1 MSYVTTT
8 GYGTWG
14 NHINNLSADPA
25 DDVRTA
31 LGEFADDYDTAAIE
45 ADWREAINAALP
57 DNVTL
62 TGDEF
67 IGPAY
72 DKDKDWTGYPVQDVP
87 AGLEDEYEG
96 DLDIKAIVEGVDFWE
111 IAARHEQW
119 GIGQVA
125 EHLGYKGPSAEGS
138 ARKTLSRLGVKAAAY
153 RPHPDS
159 GRPQARYN
167 AAEVQEAAK
176 SRPGQGARTDR
187 AEA

>member
-14 NHINNLSADPA
+14 NNVNNLSAGLA
-25 DDVRTA
+25 DDIRTA
-31 LGEFADDYDTAAIE
+31 LGEFADDYDMAAIE
-45 ADWREAINAALP
+45 ADWREVINAALP
-57 DNVTL
+57 DSVTL

-87 AGLEDEYEG
+87 AGMEDEYEG
-96 DLDIKAIVEGVDFWE
+96 DLDIKAIVESVDFWE

-119 GIGQVA
+119 DIDQVA
-125 EHLGYKGPSAEGS
+125 EHLGYKGAAAAGS
-138 ARKTLSRLGVKAAAY
+138 ARKTLSRIGVKAVAY

-167 AAEVQEAAK
+167 A
-176 SRPGQGARTDR
+176 
-187 AEA
+187 

>member
-1 MSYVTTT
+1 M
-8 GYGTWG
+8 
-14 NHINNLSADPA
+14 
-25 DDVRTA
+25 
-31 LGEFADDYDTAAIE
+31 
-45 ADWREAINAALP
+45 
-57 DNVTL
+57 
-62 TGDEF
+62 
-67 IGPAY
+67 
-72 DKDKDWTGYPVQDVP
+72 
-87 AGLEDEYEG
+87 
-96 DLDIKAIVEGVDFWE
+96 
-111 IAARHEQW
+111 AARHEQW